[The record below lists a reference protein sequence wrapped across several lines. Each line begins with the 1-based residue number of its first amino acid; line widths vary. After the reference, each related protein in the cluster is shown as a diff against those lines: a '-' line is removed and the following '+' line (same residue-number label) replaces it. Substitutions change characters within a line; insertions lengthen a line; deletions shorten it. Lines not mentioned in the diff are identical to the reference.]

1 MLCSLNEIETAV
13 RKAVRGAGYDW
24 GLAEEASKAA
34 RWLALHGQ
42 PAIALFLGLCE
53 RFDRRPYAERAP
65 AALAGVWRA
74 PGGVLCPLIAGAA
87 LGDLAPPALET
98 GPMAFPAI
106 YAAFAAAAGYALEGG
121 IDAAQAIAERTV
133 CRRVAAA
140 GRAADPAP
148 LPDGVDVDDALWAR
162 LDRFASRTYVPASTV
177 SRLTGAG
184 AGTMVDN
191 D

>member
-1 MLCSLNEIETAV
+1 
-13 RKAVRGAGYDW
+13 
-24 GLAEEASKAA
+24 
-34 RWLALHGQ
+34 
-42 PAIALFLGLCE
+42 
-53 RFDRRPYAERAP
+53 
-65 AALAGVWRA
+65 
-74 PGGVLCPLIAGAA
+74 
-87 LGDLAPPALET
+87 
-98 GPMAFPAI
+98 MAFPAI